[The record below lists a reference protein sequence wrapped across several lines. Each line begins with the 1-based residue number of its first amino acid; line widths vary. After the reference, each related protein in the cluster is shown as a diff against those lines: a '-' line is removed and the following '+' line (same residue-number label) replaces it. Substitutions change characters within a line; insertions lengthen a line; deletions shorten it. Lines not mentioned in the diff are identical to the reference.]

1 MTNRKKERYIITELF
16 LAQVNKEI
24 GFLGT
29 IIRSIDKDGNPTVF
43 GRIKVGDI
51 YVLAQ
56 AADQFELGIKLDEL
70 VTMVYYGL
78 I

>member
-1 MTNRKKERYIITELF
+1 MTNRKKEKYIITELF
-16 LAQVNKEI
+16 LAQVNKDI

-29 IIRSIDKDGNPTVF
+29 ILRSIDSDGNPTVF
-43 GRIKVGDI
+43 GRVKVNDA
-51 YVLAQ
+51 YVCAQ
-56 AADQFELGIKLDEL
+56 AADQYELGIKLDEL